1 MENAILFYVSCFGD
15 REKEVGDVESNGTKW
30 QVPTKS
36 QHATG
41 LTWEGGGRG
50 QKLLLGGGKKK
61 ERGKKNPHSFLV
73 SPRCMCRRICDKAHS
88 GNVSPLHSW

>member
-15 REKEVGDVESNGTKW
+15 TEKEVGDVESNGTKW

-41 LTWEGGGRG
+41 LTWEV
-50 QKLLLGGGKKK
+50 
-61 ERGKKNPHSFLV
+61 F
-73 SPRCMCRRICDKAHS
+73 
-88 GNVSPLHSW
+88 